1 MSHNLNYPMEKLIAI
16 NKDNRAAVAQ
26 VLCKLL
32 ADEFVLYTKT
42 KNAHWNV
49 EGADFYNKHLFFEQ
63 QYTQLDDII
72 DAVAERIRTLGH
84 YAPATLKSFLDLTHL
99 TEAKSQNNDSIGFI
113 KELLSDHESIIVY
126 LRENIDSFASTLKDY
141 GTSDFITGL
150 MEIHEKMA
158 WMLRAHL
165 K

>member
-1 MSHNLNYPMEKLIAI
+1 METQIGI
-16 NKDNRAAVAQ
+16 RPENRAATAQ

-42 KNAHWNV
+42 RNAHWNV
-49 EGADFYNKHLFFEQ
+49 EGNDFYNKHLFFEQ
-63 QYTQLDDII
+63 QYTQLDDIV
-72 DAVAERIRTLGH
+72 DSVAERIRTIGH
-84 YAPATLKSFLDLTHL
+84 YAPATLKNFLDLTHL
-99 TEAKSQNNDSIGFI
+99 SESKSEVNSSQGFI
-113 KELLSDHESIIVY
+113 RELLSDHESIIIY
-126 LRENIDSFASTLKDY
+126 LRENIDRLASQLKDY

-150 MEIHEKMA
+150 MDTHEKMA